1 MPPARFSGGVVSAA
15 MSEQS
20 AKPYLVRAICE
31 WCADNGLTPYLA
43 VKVNPQT
50 RVPTSFV
57 KNGEIVLNISTT
69 ATRKLTIDNEW
80 IQFAARFNGASQ
92 EVSVPM
98 TAVSG
103 IFAKETG
110 YGFAFASTRD
120 PVASLASATAPEA
133 EVGTTLDRD
142 TRKPDA
148 AKQRG
153 KAKARPS
160 HLQIIK

>member
-1 MPPARFSGGVVSAA
+1 

-31 WCADNGLTPYLA
+31 WCADNGFTPYLA
-43 VKVNPQT
+43 VKVSAQT
-50 RVPTSFV
+50 RVPQSFV
-57 KNGEIVLNISTT
+57 KNGEIVLNISPS

-80 IQFAARFNGASQ
+80 IQFAARFNGVSQ

-98 TAVSG
+98 NAVSG

-110 YGFAFASTRD
+110 YGFAFTIAAD
-120 PVASLASATAPEA
+120 PVAVV
-133 EVGTTLDRD
+133 VGDKVPKPMQPTDVETKDQD
-142 TRKPDA
+142 T
-148 AKQRG
+148 
-153 KAKARPS
+153 AKARRPS